1 MGYKRRARLLFLGQL
16 AEAAADLARERA
28 PEWVEPVSEPPF
40 DLAIR
45 LGAAEEPAPEGV
57 RCLHWPETD
66 RAGLIQR
73 IDGLA
78 GGMRLLAR
86 SEGTTA
92 PGD

>member
-1 MGYKRRARLLFLGQL
+1 MGYKRRARLLFLGPEAGTA
-16 AEAAADLARERA
+16 AELARERA
-28 PEWVEPVSEPPF
+28 PEWVEPVTEAPF

-45 LGAAEEPAPEGV
+45 LGEADDPAPEGV
-57 RCLHWPETD
+57 RCLHWPEID
-66 RAGLIQR
+66 RDGLIRR

-92 PGD
+92 PGE

>member
-1 MGYKRRARLLFLGQL
+1 MGYKRRARLLFLGQS
-16 AEAAADLARERA
+16 AEVAADLARERA
-28 PEWVEPVSEPPF
+28 PEWVKPVGEPPF
-40 DLAIR
+40 DLVIR
-45 LGAAEEPAPEGV
+45 LGEADDPAPEGV

-66 RAGLIQR
+66 RDGLIRR

-92 PGD
+92 PGE